1 MIRTVLYNPQS
12 GERELGNET
21 AFEKWEK
28 NPHLII
34 WCDFESADKGKE
46 RAILKKYLLIN
57 ELALDDCQRERHP
70 PKLEWFDQYFFLLLK
85 GFTADT
91 DSIDYGIVHISFFVG
106 ERFMAT
112 RHDIVSPSINKVWM
126 AMENNQL
133 DLARGTHHICYK
145 IVRTIIDRYTPVILN
160 MEKNLDKMEETMLEN
175 PRDETL
181 GELISY
187 NSQLRKLR
195 RIYGY
200 QATVLSQLAKW
211 VAANENL
218 ESKFRHQFND
228 LYEQMERLLSLS
240 GMLQEMT
247 VDLIDGYISVSSHRL
262 NKIMKVLTITT
273 VIFVPLT
280 FLAGIYGMNFENMP
294 ELSSTNGYFI
304 VLGVMVGITVTL
316 LTLFRL
322 IKWL

>member
-1 MIRTVLYNPQS
+1 
-12 GERELGNET
+12 
-21 AFEKWEK
+21 
-28 NPHLII
+28 
-34 WCDFESADKGKE
+34 
-46 RAILKKYLLIN
+46 
-57 ELALDDCQRERHP
+57 
-70 PKLEWFDQYFFLLLK
+70 
-85 GFTADT
+85 
-91 DSIDYGIVHISFFVG
+91 
-106 ERFMAT
+106 
-112 RHDIVSPSINKVWM
+112 
-126 AMENNQL
+126 MENNEL
-133 DLARGTHHICYK
+133 DLARGTHHICYR
-145 IVRTIIDRYTPVILN
+145 IVRTVIDRYTPIILN
-160 MEKNLDKMEETMLEN
+160 MEKNLDKMEEDMLEN

-181 GELISY
+181 GELINY

-211 VAANENL
+211 VAASEKL
-218 ESKFRHQFND
+218 KAGFRHEFND

-240 GMLQEMT
+240 GMLQELT

-294 ELSSTNGYFI
+294 ELGSANGYFI
-304 VLGVMVGITVTL
+304 VLGVMVGISISL
-316 LTLFRL
+316 LVLFRL